1 MATHKSAEK
10 RNRQTIKR
18 NIHNR
23 NVKAEIKVLTKSVQS
38 ASKTEVVSLL
48 RTLQSKLDKAK
59 RRNILK
65 ANAVSR
71 KVSRMQRAA
80 AAK

>member
-18 NIHNR
+18 NQHNR
-23 NVKAEIKVLTKSVQS
+23 TVKSEIKVLTKSVLA
-38 ASKTEVVSLL
+38 ASKTEALTLL
-48 RTLQSKLDKAK
+48 RSLQSKMDKA
-59 RRNILK
+59 RRKNILK

-71 KVSRMQRAA
+71 KIGRMQKAIL
-80 AAK
+80 AK